1 MNILIG
7 LLLALGCAVTTN
19 VASVLKHRGANR
31 APARP
36 AAVGA
41 RLAVSWLCLLAGGY
55 VIGTIFTN
63 AGWGWDQQVVDA
75 LHGPASGGLDGPMRA
90 ITALGG
96 PLVLDAVFAVSLAAL
111 LFTGRR
117 REAVFLALASPGTV
131 LLVQATK
138 ALVHRTRPTGAHLA
152 LADGSSWPSGHASGS
167 AALYGALL
175 LIALRHSGQAGRTR
189 VLVAAAGV
197 AVLLIGLSR
206 VYLGVHYVSDVAAAW
221 AITATWLA
229 FLYHW
234 QLAPRP
240 EPLLTRPASPA
251 PLPFATAGE
260 RR

>member
-19 VASVLKHRGANR
+19 VASVLKHRG
-31 APARP
+31 
-36 AAVGA
+36 
-41 RLAVSWLCLLAGGY
+41 
-55 VIGTIFTN
+55 
-63 AGWGWDQQVVDA
+63 
-75 LHGPASGGLDGPMRA
+75 
-90 ITALGG
+90 
-96 PLVLDAVFAVSLAAL
+96 
-111 LFTGRR
+111 GRR
-117 REAVFLALASPGTV
+117 LGRVRWTSALVACTRRTVPGLASARNT
-131 LLVQATK
+131 AS
-138 ALVHRTRPTGAHLA
+138 RRRPVKSSLA

-197 AVLLIGLSR
+197 AVLLIGLSG

-221 AITATWLA
+221 AMTTTWLA

-240 EPLLTRPASPA
+240 EPLLTSPAPPA